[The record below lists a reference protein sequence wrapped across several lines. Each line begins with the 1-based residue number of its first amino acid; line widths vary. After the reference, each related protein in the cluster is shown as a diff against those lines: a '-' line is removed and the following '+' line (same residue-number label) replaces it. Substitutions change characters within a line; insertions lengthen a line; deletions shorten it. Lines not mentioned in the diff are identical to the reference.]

1 MYIIVISS
9 YIRNLGT
16 YLQVT
21 QVLLVFLL
29 FLLSGKIFYQYTETT
44 DTFRKFRSSSIP
56 SVFLLYFKESFLSS
70 AFYVFASEHF

>member
-56 SVFLLYFKESFLSS
+56 SVFLLYFTESFLSS